1 MAEELPPI
9 SSAAPPASPPRL
21 SPADVTRRS
30 FGTVRRGFDPHEVA
44 AYLQLIAQELSAWDR
59 WDQEQQKRIADA
71 EERAANP
78 EIDETRLTAALG
90 QRSAQVLRNAHD
102 EAARLLQAAEE
113 NATALTREA
122 QQQATEIQVAA
133 EAAAAERIA
142 EAEFAATALRQ
153 QVQTDVTEILEA
165 ARLDGDALL
174 ARARE
179 RGRVM
184 LEQAQEA
191 RRRMGLEMSQR
202 RRALLLQIEQLRAAR
217 DQLARSVLG
226 VRGTVDDIVNGLARA
241 DDDARAA
248 AAAVAQRQV
257 VEIGE
262 RDPGALPAAA
272 SEAAAPD
279 ESPEDEEETDE
290 GASDEA
296 ETEAPITTGISV
308 GELDIE
314 VRPPPAGR
322 EPDGDPS
329 ADEAAAENGGADGD
343 DDPGDGSP
351 MDDLASD
358 SRVEELF
365 ARIRAGHDPG
375 DATGTERAV
384 SSAVRTAAVDT
395 ESVDADSAEVDDA
408 ENAETADAEGID
420 GGEGPHVS
428 PADERLLGH
437 RSALLDPIVARLAR
451 RLKRSLQDDQNQLLH
466 RLRNSPAGARDLLIS
481 EDEQRKAL
489 AGAAGGFLAEAF
501 DAGVT
506 FARAHGEAGTVS
518 DRAPIVDQSLVGD
531 SADGLAGTVV
541 TLLRRRLL
549 GEEGGSFGTDP
560 EEAVERV
567 SAAYREWRGERIE
580 RLVGD
585 HALGAFSSGVLASM
599 RTTAGVRWVL
609 GGSGAACAD
618 CDDNALADLV
628 KSGERFPT
636 GHRHPPAHAGC
647 RCLVVPTRA

>member
-9 SSAAPPASPPRL
+9 ASSASPASPPRL
-21 SPADVTRRS
+21 SPSDVTRRS

-59 WDQEQQKRIADA
+59 WDQEQQSRIAAA

-78 EIDETRLTAALG
+78 EIDETRLTVGLG

-113 NATALTREA
+113 NATAVTREA

-142 EAEFAATALRQ
+142 EAELAAGALRQ
-153 QVQTDVTEILEA
+153 SVQHDVTELLET

-174 ARARE
+174 ERARE

-184 LEQAQEA
+184 LEQAQET
-191 RRRMGLEMSQR
+191 RRRMGTEMSQR

-217 DQLARSVLG
+217 DQLARSVLS

-257 VEIGE
+257 VELGE
-262 RDPGALPAAA
+262 REPGELA
-272 SEAAAPD
+272 SVGTAIEPPEAVAPGEAEAEGIDAAAPG
-279 ESPEDEEETDE
+279 EDA
-290 GASDEA
+290 G
-296 ETEAPITTGISV
+296 ITTGISV
-308 GELDIE
+308 GEIDVAL
-314 VRPPPAGR
+314 RPLPSVAP
-322 EPDGDPS
+322 DPS
-329 ADEAAAENGGADGD
+329 SEGLVSEEAGIAEISDDEPGPTGD
-343 DDPGDGSP
+343 SP
-351 MDDLASD
+351 IDELGSD

-365 ARIRAGHDPG
+365 ARIRAGHDPS
-375 DATGTERAV
+375 DPDGTDV
-384 SSAVRTAAVDT
+384 DPTSAAVVAP
-395 ESVDADSAEVDDA
+395 EAAPGAEA
-408 ENAETADAEGID
+408 EPEALDVETAEAETEAEI
-420 GGEGPHVS
+420 EESPRVS
-428 PADERLLGH
+428 PADERLLEH
-437 RSALLDPIVARLAR
+437 RATLIDPVMARLAR

-466 RLRNSPAGARDLLIS
+466 RLRDSPAGSLDLLVS
-481 EDEQRKAL
+481 EEEQRKAL
-489 AGAAGGFLAEAF
+489 AAAASDFLAEAF
-501 DAGVT
+501 EAGVT
-506 FARAHGEAGTVS
+506 FARSHGDAGTVS
-518 DRAPIVDQSLVGD
+518 DRGAIVDRSTVAD
-531 SADGLAGTVV
+531 SAAALAGTVV

-549 GEEGGSFGTDP
+549 GEEGGAFGADP

-585 HALGAFSSGVLASM
+585 HAIGVFSAGVMATV
-599 RTTAGVRWVL
+599 RTAAGVRWVL
-609 GGSGAACAD
+609 GGSDAACAD
-618 CDDNALADLV
+618 CDDNALADVV

-647 RCLVVPTRA
+647 RCLVVPTPA